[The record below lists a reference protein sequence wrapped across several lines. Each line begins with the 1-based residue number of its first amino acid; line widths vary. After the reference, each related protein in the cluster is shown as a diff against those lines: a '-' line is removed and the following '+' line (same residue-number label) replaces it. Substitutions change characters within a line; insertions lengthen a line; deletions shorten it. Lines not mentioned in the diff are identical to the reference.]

1 MQGVIRTLLVAPP
14 ALLITA
20 ALILIMVSLI
30 EFADRELDKSPVV
43 KLPDIVMPDEEIQRQ
58 RSVEKP
64 EKPELDDT
72 PPPEVPEQ
80 AFDQIDGNATVGQL
94 GAPSEVATDLDLSI
108 GAGLSAS
115 DGEYLPIV
123 KVAPRYPRAA
133 MSRGLEG
140 YVILEYTVTKSGTVR
155 DPVVVES
162 SSSIFERAAIDS
174 ASRYKYKPRVV
185 DGEPIESHGV
195 RTRITF
201 QLQK

>member
-80 AFDQIDGNATVGQL
+80 AFDQIDGNATVGHKKNKKKK
-94 GAPSEVATDLDLSI
+94 A
-108 GAGLSAS
+108 
-115 DGEYLPIV
+115 
-123 KVAPRYPRAA
+123 
-133 MSRGLEG
+133 
-140 YVILEYTVTKSGTVR
+140 
-155 DPVVVES
+155 
-162 SSSIFERAAIDS
+162 
-174 ASRYKYKPRVV
+174 
-185 DGEPIESHGV
+185 
-195 RTRITF
+195 
-201 QLQK
+201 